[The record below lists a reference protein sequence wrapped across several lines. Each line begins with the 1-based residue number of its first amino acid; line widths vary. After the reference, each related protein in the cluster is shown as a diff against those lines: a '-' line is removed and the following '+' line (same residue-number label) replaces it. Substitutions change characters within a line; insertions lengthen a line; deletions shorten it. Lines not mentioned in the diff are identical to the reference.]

1 MKKDHEIVFEDDHI
15 VVVNKSAGLLTIPD
29 RYQHD
34 KRNLSSLMIERY
46 GEIFVVHRIDRET
59 SGLIMFAKNSEAHKE
74 LSEAFGERK
83 IHKTYL
89 AIVQGTPTPLEGR
102 IETFLVKSE
111 TERSKIIVFKKG

>member
-1 MKKDHEIVFEDDHI
+1 
-15 VVVNKSAGLLTIPD
+15 
-29 RYQHD
+29 
-34 KRNLSSLMIERY
+34 MIERY

-111 TERSKIIVFKKG
+111 TERSKIIVFKKGKWSITDYKVLESYDRKYSLVEVIILTGRTHQIRCTYEAYR